1 MNKPDL
7 YSTHVT
13 PHNIEY
19 YKSILDKYLP
29 KIRHGN
35 NNNKSAL
42 DIGCGPGRV
51 THDVILPYV
60 KQEIDEIIGVDI
72 SVPMIEH
79 AQKTYANDQVNFKV
93 VNAAEPVPE
102 DFVERFDYIFSFMT
116 LHRIPDQRLLY
127 SNILKMLK
135 PNGSFLVT
143 YIAKSKN
150 TAICN
155 KVCDLEVYSPYIP
168 KTYRRN
174 TAFNKSENPQEEL
187 TSILRDTGF
196 KDIHCE
202 VNTTRLGN
210 YSRTGIERYFVSILG
225 HYDCIPSHLQKQ
237 FIADHVDQIGTGN
250 GANGE
255 KEYYVEHDLFIAH
268 GRRT

>member
-13 PHNIEY
+13 PHSIEY

-116 LHRIPDQRLLY
+116 LQWILDQWSLF

-143 YIAKSKN
+143 YIAKSKMTDIYN
-150 TAICN
+150 EVRNI
-155 KVCDLEVYSPYIP
+155 EVYSPYIP
-168 KTYRRN
+168 YRRYAPFHN
-174 TAFNKSENPQEEL
+174 SEDPQQEL

-196 KDIHCE
+196 EDIHCE
-202 VNTTRLGN
+202 VNPVRFDN
-210 YSRTGIERYFVSILG
+210 YSRSEIESFFVSILPY
-225 HYDCIPSHLQKQ
+225 YDCIPNHLKKQ
-237 FIADHVDQIGTGN
+237 FLADHADRMCTVT

-255 KEYYVEHDLFIAH
+255 EEYYIEHNMFIAH
-268 GRRT
+268 GRRI